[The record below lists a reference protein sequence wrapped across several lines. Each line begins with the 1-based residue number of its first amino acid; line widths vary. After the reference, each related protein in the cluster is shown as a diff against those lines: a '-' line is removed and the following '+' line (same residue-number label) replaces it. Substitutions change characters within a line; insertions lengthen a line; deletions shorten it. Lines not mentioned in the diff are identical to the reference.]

1 MGSEMFIRDSHK
13 EKVNARELLVQAL
26 YEYSFGHNEAKSI
39 EESFRKDFTKTKVD
53 YIFFRN
59 TFNHITENIQQL
71 KETILESAEFEVFG
85 IKSIETMEENI
96 LLIIMAENELDE
108 TPREILI
115 DEGVRLSKKFCS
127 ENSYKFINATLEK
140 ILES

>member
-1 MGSEMFIRDSHK
+1 MKNLSQHK

-59 TFNHITENIQQL
+59 TFNYIAENIAQL
-71 KETILESAEFEVFG
+71 KEIILESTELEVFG
-85 IKSIETMEENI
+85 IKSIEIMEENI
-96 LLIIMAENELDE
+96 LLIIMAENTLDQ

>member
-1 MGSEMFIRDSHK
+1 MKNLSQHK

-59 TFNHITENIQQL
+59 TFNHITENIKQL
-71 KETILESAEFEVFG
+71 KETILESAELEFFG

-96 LLIIMAENELDE
+96 LLIIMAENVLDE

>member
-1 MGSEMFIRDSHK
+1 MKNLSQHK

-59 TFNHITENIQQL
+59 TFNYVTENIIQL
-71 KETILESAEFEVFG
+71 KETILESAELEFFG
-85 IKSIETMEENI
+85 IKSIEIMEENI
-96 LLIIMAENELDE
+96 LLIILAESTLDE

>member
-1 MGSEMFIRDSHK
+1 MKNLSQHK

-59 TFNHITENIQQL
+59 TFNYIVENIVQL
-71 KETILESAEFEVFG
+71 KETILESAELEVFG
-85 IKSIETMEENI
+85 IKSIEIMEENI
-96 LLIIMAENELDE
+96 LLIIMTENILDE

>member
-1 MGSEMFIRDSHK
+1 MKNLSQHK

-59 TFNHITENIQQL
+59 TFNFITENIVQL
-71 KETILESAEFEVFG
+71 KETILESAELEVFG
-85 IKSIETMEENI
+85 IKSIEIMEENI
-96 LLIIMAENELDE
+96 LLIIMAESTLDE

>member
-1 MGSEMFIRDSHK
+1 MKNLSQHK

-59 TFNHITENIQQL
+59 TFNYITENIAQL
-71 KETILESAEFEVFG
+71 KETILESAELEVFG
-85 IKSIETMEENI
+85 IKSIEIMEENI
-96 LLIIMAENELDE
+96 LLIIMAENTLDE

-127 ENSYKFINATLEK
+127 ENSYKLINATLEK

>member
-1 MGSEMFIRDSHK
+1 MKNLSQHK

-59 TFNHITENIQQL
+59 TFNHITENIKKL
-71 KETILESAEFEVFG
+71 KETILESAELEVFD

-96 LLIIMAENELDE
+96 LFIIMAENALDE

-140 ILES
+140 ILGS

>member
-1 MGSEMFIRDSHK
+1 MKNLSQHK

-59 TFNHITENIQQL
+59 TFNYITENIVQL
-71 KETILESAEFEVFG
+71 KETILESAELEVFG
-85 IKSIETMEENI
+85 IKSIEIMEENI
-96 LLIIMAENELDE
+96 LLIIMAENTLNE
-108 TPREILI
+108 TAREILI

>member
-1 MGSEMFIRDSHK
+1 MKNLRQHK

-59 TFNHITENIQQL
+59 TFNYIVENIVQL
-71 KETILESAEFEVFG
+71 KETILESAELEVFG
-85 IKSIETMEENI
+85 IKSIEIMEENI
-96 LLIIMAENELDE
+96 LLIIMTENILDE

>member
-1 MGSEMFIRDSHK
+1 MKNLRQYK

-26 YEYSFGHNEAKSI
+26 YEYSFGHNEVKSI

-59 TFNHITENIQQL
+59 IFNHITENIVKL

-85 IKSIETMEENI
+85 IKSIEIMEENI
-96 LLIIMAENELDE
+96 ILIIMAESSLDE

>member
-1 MGSEMFIRDSHK
+1 MKNLSQHK

-59 TFNHITENIQQL
+59 TFNYITENMVQL
-71 KETILESAEFEVFG
+71 KETILESAELEVFG
-85 IKSIETMEENI
+85 IKSIEIMEENI
-96 LLIIMAENELDE
+96 LLIIMAENTLDE
-108 TPREILI
+108 KPREILI

>member
-1 MGSEMFIRDSHK
+1 MKNLSQHK

-59 TFNHITENIQQL
+59 TFNYITENIVQL
-71 KETILESAEFEVFG
+71 KETILESAELEVFG
-85 IKSIETMEENI
+85 IKSIEIMEENI
-96 LLIIMAENELDE
+96 LLIIMAENTLYE

-115 DEGVRLSKKFCS
+115 DEGVRLTKKFCS

>member
-1 MGSEMFIRDSHK
+1 MKNLSQHK

-71 KETILESAEFEVFG
+71 KETILESAELEVFG

-96 LLIIMAENELDE
+96 LLIIMAENVLDE

>member
-1 MGSEMFIRDSHK
+1 MKNLSQHK

-59 TFNHITENIQQL
+59 TFNYITENIIQL
-71 KETILESAEFEVFG
+71 KETILESAELEVFG
-85 IKSIETMEENI
+85 IKSIEIMEENI
-96 LLIIMAENELDE
+96 LLIIMAENTLDE

>member
-1 MGSEMFIRDSHK
+1 MKNLSQHK

-59 TFNHITENIQQL
+59 TFNYVTENIIQL
-71 KETILESAEFEVFG
+71 KETILESAELEVFG

-96 LLIIMAENELDE
+96 LLIIMAENALDQ

>member
-1 MGSEMFIRDSHK
+1 MKNLSQHK

-59 TFNHITENIQQL
+59 TFNYITENIVQL
-71 KETILESAEFEVFG
+71 KETILESAELEVFG
-85 IKSIETMEENI
+85 IKSIEIMEENI
-96 LLIIMAENELDE
+96 LLIIMAENTLDE

>member
-1 MGSEMFIRDSHK
+1 MKNLSQHK

-59 TFNHITENIQQL
+59 TFNHITENIKQL
-71 KETILESAEFEVFG
+71 KETILESAELEVFG

-96 LLIIMAENELDE
+96 LFIIMAENALDQ

>member
-1 MGSEMFIRDSHK
+1 MKNLSQHK
-13 EKVNARELLVQAL
+13 QKVNARELLVQAL

-59 TFNHITENIQQL
+59 TFNHITENIKQL
-71 KETILESAEFEVFG
+71 KETILESAELEVFG

-96 LLIIMAENELDE
+96 LFIIMAENALDQ

>member
-1 MGSEMFIRDSHK
+1 MKNLRQYK

-26 YEYSFGHNEAKSI
+26 YEHSFGHNEAKSI

-59 TFNHITENIQQL
+59 IFNHITENIVKL

-85 IKSIETMEENI
+85 IKSIEIMEENI
-96 LLIIMAENELDE
+96 ILIIMAESSLDE

-140 ILES
+140 ILEP

>member
-1 MGSEMFIRDSHK
+1 MKNLSQHK

-59 TFNHITENIQQL
+59 TFNYITENIQLL
-71 KETILESAEFEVFG
+71 KETILESAELEVFG
-85 IKSIETMEENI
+85 IKSIEIMEENI
-96 LLIIMAENELDE
+96 LLIIMAENILDE

>member
-1 MGSEMFIRDSHK
+1 MKNLSQHK

-59 TFNHITENIQQL
+59 TFNFITENIVQL
-71 KETILESAEFEVFG
+71 KETILESAELEVFG
-85 IKSIETMEENI
+85 IKSIEIMEENI
-96 LLIIMAENELDE
+96 LLIIMAENTLDG

>member
-1 MGSEMFIRDSHK
+1 MKNLSQHK

-26 YEYSFGHNEAKSI
+26 YEYSFGHNEARSI

-59 TFNHITENIQQL
+59 TFNYITENIVQL
-71 KETILESAEFEVFG
+71 KETILESAELEVFG
-85 IKSIETMEENI
+85 IKSIEIMEENI
-96 LLIIMAENELDE
+96 LLIIMAENTLDE

>member
-1 MGSEMFIRDSHK
+1 MKNLSQHK

-59 TFNHITENIQQL
+59 TFNHITENIKKL
-71 KETILESAEFEVFG
+71 KETILESAELEVFG

-96 LLIIMAENELDE
+96 LFIIMAENALDE

>member
-1 MGSEMFIRDSHK
+1 MKNFSQHK

-59 TFNHITENIQQL
+59 TFNHITENIKEL
-71 KETILESAEFEVFG
+71 KKTILESAELEVFG

-96 LLIIMAENELDE
+96 LLIIMAEKALDE

>member
-1 MGSEMFIRDSHK
+1 MKNFSQHK

-59 TFNHITENIQQL
+59 TFNHITKNIKEL
-71 KETILESAEFEVFG
+71 KKTILESAELEVFG

-96 LLIIMAENELDE
+96 LLIIMAEKALDE

>member
-1 MGSEMFIRDSHK
+1 MKNLSQHK

-59 TFNHITENIQQL
+59 TFNYVTENIIQL
-71 KETILESAEFEVFG
+71 KETILESAELEVFG

-96 LLIIMAENELDE
+96 LLIIMAENALDQ

-127 ENSYKFINATLEK
+127 ENSFKFINATLEK

>member
-1 MGSEMFIRDSHK
+1 MKNLSQHK

-59 TFNHITENIQQL
+59 TFNHITEHIKQL
-71 KETILESAEFEVFG
+71 KEKILESAELEVFG
-85 IKSIETMEENI
+85 IKSIETMEENF
-96 LLIIMAENELDE
+96 LLIIMAENALDE

-140 ILES
+140 ILGS

>member
-1 MGSEMFIRDSHK
+1 MKNLSQHK

-59 TFNHITENIQQL
+59 TFNYITENIVQL
-71 KETILESAEFEVFG
+71 KETILESAELEVFG
-85 IKSIETMEENI
+85 IKSIEIMEENI
-96 LLIIMAENELDE
+96 LLIIMAESALDE

>member
-1 MGSEMFIRDSHK
+1 MKNLSQHK

-59 TFNHITENIQQL
+59 TFNHITENIKQL
-71 KETILESAEFEVFG
+71 KETILESAELEVFG

-96 LLIIMAENELDE
+96 LLMIMAENALDE

>member
-1 MGSEMFIRDSHK
+1 MKNLSQHK

-59 TFNHITENIQQL
+59 TFNYITENIVQL
-71 KETILESAEFEVFG
+71 KETILESAELEVFG
-85 IKSIETMEENI
+85 IKSIEIMEENI
-96 LLIIMAENELDE
+96 LLIIMAESTLDE

>member
-1 MGSEMFIRDSHK
+1 MKNLSQHK

-59 TFNHITENIQQL
+59 TFNHITENIKQL
-71 KETILESAEFEVFG
+71 KETILESAELEVFG

-96 LLIIMAENELDE
+96 LLIIMAENALDE